1 MMIRIAKLVVAI
13 LAALVAVVF
22 AIKFRKTI
30 KNTATGVVEKGKG
43 KVMQGKAWLKAAK

>member
-1 MMIRIAKLVVAI
+1 MKLFKMIISI

-30 KNTATGVVEKGKG
+30 KNSATNVVEKGKS
-43 KVMQGKAWLKAAK
+43 KVMQGKAWLKEAK